1 MFTKDPPALVGAS
14 LRQVRSVAHEIV
26 VAVDHRVPA
35 EDLGPIQAVADRVI
49 RAEFLPTLEA
59 NLHWLHQQATGDW
72 VLRLDG
78 DDLVSDALVRRLGTP
93 GWDQGITHA
102 YLQYRWL
109 WGRQDQMLDQAPWWP
124 DPVLRLIRNLPG
136 IVQFPHAVHE
146 VAQVAGAARFWDE
159 PIYHLDLLIQPE
171 EARAHKASSY
181 EHLNPGHRT
190 DRGWSV
196 STSYYL
202 PERLAEPPR
211 TATLPPVDAAVV
223 ASVLAALQSVAPV
236 APPSDPDALAHVV
249 TAADRRTPPPTPGD
263 VRVRLLA
270 PDPIPVVDGRS
281 AVVTLGVTNN
291 GTRNLDPFD
300 DPADVV
306 GGQFL
311 DQSGQQVGFEL
322 REVLPGP
329 IQPGEEALIRLPLPP
344 WLPAGAASLRVGMVQ
359 DGVGWHDATASA
371 GLRIQRG
378 RRILVRTGISVER
391 HLGDDLITSE
401 LLAGLSS
408 CLPDVVPVLLAHPA
422 DGIADRFGCE
432 VVTSP
437 AALATPSNRS
447 GDSSR
452 RSRDLVTQAR
462 LMAKGTAP
470 SDPLVAEVLAP
481 FAEASAIVLA
491 PGGGLASRYSSEA
504 LMVCATEALIARAFG
519 LPVFIEGP
527 SIGPIEVRRDHAA
540 LAQLLNDATRVTVRD
555 RSSADAARRIGRAVD
570 PIVVPDLA
578 TGAVDHIGR
587 AGEDAAAWLAARNVP
602 ADRLYAL
609 ISLRHGFNDAKHMA
623 TVRAAVQALPEHT
636 ALIFVPHIADPAT
649 ADDLAILREDEW
661 AGAHLVPWDP
671 TLGDAVTV
679 ALVRNAFM
687 AIGSRF
693 HLSVLAAAAGVR
705 AVGLVGA
712 EYDRLR
718 LRALKG
724 AQGVR
729 VVELDAPDAAEA
741 AVADLVAAADPE
753 PIAHWDAEGF
763 AEALAAVL
771 PPVPRLT

>member
-14 LRQVRSVAHEIV
+14 LRQVRPVAHEIV
-26 VAVDHRVPA
+26 VAVDHRVPV
-35 EDLGPIQAVADRVI
+35 EELGPIQAVADRVV

-102 YLQYRWL
+102 YIQYRWL
-109 WGRQDQMLDQAPWWP
+109 WGAQDQMLDQAPWWP
-124 DPVLRLIRNLPG
+124 DPALRLIRNLPG

-146 VAQVAGAARFWDE
+146 VARVAGAARFWDE
-159 PIYHLDLLIQPE
+159 PIYHLDLLIQDE
-171 EARAHKASSY
+171 AARAAKASGY

-196 STSYYL
+196 STAYYL

-223 ASVLAALQSVAPV
+223 ASVLAAHRSI
-236 APPSDPDALAHVV
+236 APPPPPADMDALAQVV

-263 VRVRLLA
+263 VRVRLLS

-291 GTRNLDPFD
+291 GTRNLDPSD

-311 DQSGQQVGFEL
+311 DQTGSQVGFEL
-322 REVLPGP
+322 RQPLPGP
-329 IQPGEEALIRLPLPP
+329 IQPGEEALVRLPLPP
-344 WLPAGAASLRVGMVQ
+344 WLPAGAASLRVGVVQ

-371 GLRIQRG
+371 GLRLQRG

-391 HLGDDLITSE
+391 HLGDDLITTE
-401 LLAGLSS
+401 FLAGLAS
-408 CLPDVVPVLLAHPA
+408 CLPDVVPVLLAHPS
-422 DGIADRFGCE
+422 DGIAERFGCE
-432 VVTSP
+432 VATSP
-437 AALATPSNRS
+437 VALATSSNRS
-447 GDSSR
+447 GDSNR

-462 LMAKGTAP
+462 LMAKGTLPA
-470 SDPLVAEVLAP
+470 DPLVAEVLAP
-481 FAEASAIVLA
+481 FAEASALVLA
-491 PGGGLASRYSSEA
+491 PGGGLASRYSAEA

-527 SIGPIEVRRDHAA
+527 SIGPIEMRRDHTA
-540 LAQLLNDATRVTVRD
+540 LAQLLNEATRLTVRD
-555 RSSADAARRIGRAVD
+555 RSSSDAARRIGRAVE

-578 TGAVDHIGR
+578 TGSVRHTGR

-602 ADRLYAL
+602 ADRAYAL
-609 ISLRHGFNDAKHMA
+609 ISLRDGFTDAKHLA
-623 TVRAAVQALPEHT
+623 TVQAAVGALPEHT
-636 ALIFVPHIADPAT
+636 ALIFVPHVADPHG
-649 ADDLAILREDEW
+649 ADDLSILRDDAW

-671 TLGDAVTV
+671 TMGDAATV
-679 ALVRNAFM
+679 ALVAGAFM
-687 AIGSRF
+687 TIGSRF
-693 HLSVLAAAAGVR
+693 HLSVLAASAGVR
-705 AVGLVGA
+705 AVGLVGD

-724 AQGVR
+724 APGFR
-729 VVELDAPDAAEA
+729 AVELDAPEAAEA
-741 AVADLVAAADPE
+741 AVRELVAGPDPE
-753 PIAHWDAEGF
+753 PIAHWNAEEF
-763 AEALAAVL
+763 ADALAAVL